1 MQTELAIL
9 DASGR
14 GVVVAH
20 MPAPKYSELPYLLN
34 SMIEDARR
42 FRFIPE
48 FGAVKFTVVH
58 EDGDYHEGEIDAT
71 GIRRY
76 LP

>member
-9 DASGR
+9 DARGR

-20 MPAPKYSELPYLLN
+20 MPAPKYSELPIVLK

-48 FGAVKFTVVH
+48 FGVVRFTVVH
-58 EDGDYHEGEIDAT
+58 DDGDYHEGEIDAN

>member
-1 MQTELAIL
+1 MSVEVAIL
-9 DASGR
+9 DDRGR

-20 MPAPKYSELPYLLN
+20 MPAPRHADLPFVLN

-48 FGAVKFTVVH
+48 FGKVDFTIRH
-58 EDGDYHEGEIDAT
+58 EDDDVQY
-71 GIRRY
+71 GIISSHGIERMV
-76 LP
+76 P